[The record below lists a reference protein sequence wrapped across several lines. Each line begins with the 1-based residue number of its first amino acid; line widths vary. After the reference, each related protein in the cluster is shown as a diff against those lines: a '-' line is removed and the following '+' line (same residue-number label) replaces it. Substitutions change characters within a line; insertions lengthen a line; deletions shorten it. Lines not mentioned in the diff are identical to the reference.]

1 MKTFGSYIDETNYN
15 SLDSMQIDEIEEEV
29 DSVVESFT
37 KKGLG
42 KNK

>member
-1 MKTFGSYIDETNYN
+1 IDA
-15 SLDSMQIDEIEEEV
+15 MEEEV

-37 KKGLG
+37 KKGSG